1 MEVHKY
7 IIKKSGGNED
17 FLHDM
22 CSRKSASTCLSFF
35 FSFFDTKLA
44 ITNRQAEK
52 RKTTELTEK
61 SNRRYSV
68 QSA

>member
-1 MEVHKY
+1 MKIFWMTCVAG
-7 IIKKSGGNED
+7 SQR
-17 FLHDM
+17 LH
-22 CSRKSASTCLSFF
+22 AYPFF
-35 FSFFDTKLA
+35 IFFDTKLA

-61 SNRRYSV
+61 SNGRYSV